1 MQMLEDEVKSITA
14 IAHSSVNRQA
24 FQSDALAFP
33 SQAETTLNH
42 YSPGGKGGGGGYK
55 SDGSGGYRTDD
66 LRRSLGKNDS
76 CFGCK
81 LPHPW
86 M

>member
-1 MQMLEDEVKSITA
+1 MLEDEVKSITA

-24 FQSDALAFP
+24 FHSDALAFP

-42 YSPGGKGGGGGYK
+42 YSPGEKGGGGGYK

-66 LRRSLGKNDS
+66 SRRSLGKNDS

-81 LPHPW
+81 LPQPW